1 MTSGPAF
8 GREAL
13 EGLAQR
19 LAGVEGVVG
28 AVLGGSRARDEH
40 HPGADVELALYYR
53 PPLDIAALGTIAREV
68 DRPTAT
74 VTAPGEWGRWADGG
88 AWLHVGGVVV
98 DWSYRDLA
106 RVLRAWDD
114 ARDGTFG
121 FHHAVGHP
129 LGVPDFAYVGE
140 LALGVVL
147 ADPTGE
153 LAVWH
158 ERFQDYPE
166 ALADALVASLWE
178 ANLLVEVAHR
188 GVPRHD
194 TTYVAACLA
203 RALLMC
209 AHAIHGRAG
218 RWLVDERGAIA
229 AADRLPGAPEG
240 FAARAH
246 AILAGLDTAAEP
258 MESALAAAVVLVR
271 DVGKRL
277 RSRPPA

>member
-1 MTSGPAF
+1 MTSGATL

-13 EGLAQR
+13 DGLAIR

-28 AVLGGSRARDEH
+28 VVLGGSRARDEH
-40 HPGADVELALYYR
+40 HPGSDVELVLYYR
-53 PPLDIAALGTIAREV
+53 APLDVAALGAIARQV

-74 VTAPGEWGRWADGG
+74 VTTPGAWGRWADGG
-88 AWLHVGGVVV
+88 AWLHVGGVAV
-98 DWSYRDLA
+98 DWLYRDLG

-114 ARDGTFG
+114 ARDGIYD
-121 FHHAVGHP
+121 FHHRVGHP

-166 ALADALVASLWE
+166 ALAEALVASLWE

-188 GVPRHD
+188 AVPRRD

-203 RALLMC
+203 RAFLMC

-218 RWLVDERGAIA
+218 RWLVDEQGAIA

-246 AILAGLDTAAEP
+246 GILAALDTTAEP
-258 MESALAAAVVLVR
+258 LESALAAAVVLVR
-271 DVGKRL
+271 DVGKRV
-277 RSRPPA
+277 RSRPAA